1 MKLYA
6 ISGYEQFR
14 CLMDRCAHTCC
25 AGWEIDIDEESLERY
40 RRTGGTIGEKLREKI
55 NWEAGCFRLEED
67 ERCPF
72 LTKSGLCQLILTLGE
87 NSLCQICADHPRYR
101 SFLPGR
107 IEIGLGLCCE
117 AAGRLLLSREKKT
130 GLVLLEDNGQPEEED
145 DGFLLWRDQLL
156 AMAQD
161 RTLPMT
167 ERANRL
173 LACAGMDNDIHP
185 EKWAAELKKLERLDM
200 AWEDCLLRLEQK
212 EKTVDARWEIPL
224 EQLMAYLLYRHL
236 PAGMEDGD
244 FSGHLAYCA
253 VMWRLLRHMFSH
265 DQTMDGLV
273 ETARLYSSEIEYSDE
288 NVEAVLDVIDRQL
301 RKGMV

>member
-130 GLVLLEDNGQPEEED
+130 GLVLLEDDGQPEEED
-145 DGFLLWRDQLL
+145 DGFLPWRDQLL
-156 AMAQD
+156 AIAQD
-161 RTLPMT
+161 RTFHMT

-173 LACAGMDNDIHP
+173 LACAGMNADIHP
-185 EKWAAELKKLERLDM
+185 EEWAAELKKLERLDM
-200 AWEDCLLRLEQK
+200 AWEDCLSRLDQK

-224 EQLMAYLLYRHL
+224 EQLMVYLLYRHL
-236 PAGMEDGD
+236 PAGLEDGD

-253 VMWRLLRHMFSH
+253 IMWRLLRHMFSH